1 MEITTIRIDIAKSV
15 FQFHGVDA
23 AEQTVLQKKLR
34 PNAVLNTLAQL
45 PYCLIDMEAC
55 ATPHHWAR
63 EITALGHDVRLIP
76 PAYVKPYVK
85 RQKNDAADA
94 EAICEAVTR
103 SNMHFVAI
111 KIVDQQAAMMLHRVR
126 DLLVRQH
133 TMLINALRAHMA

>member
-76 PAYVKPYVK
+76 PAYVKPYVSGK
-85 RQKNDAADA
+85 RMMRLMQR
-94 EAICEAVTR
+94 R
-103 SNMHFVAI
+103 SAR
-111 KIVDQQAAMMLHRVR
+111 L
-126 DLLVRQH
+126 
-133 TMLINALRAHMA
+133 LRARICTLWL